1 MKKVLF
7 ILVIA
12 IMASCR
18 TTEEKPA
25 NVITTDIDN
34 FWMAYDLIV
43 KESDS
48 LKQIQLIDSL
58 YLKKGTVGLDKIREV
73 REYTAQEYVQM
84 INHYPRYFASLRA
97 NTLQANQ
104 LAEELNIGIQKLE
117 AVYPHLKPANI
128 YFTMGCMRT
137 NGTTVD
143 SLVLIG
149 SELAMADPQTD
160 ISEFEGATKEWLA
173 GFLSTNPLKNL
184 VLLNVHEYVHTQ
196 QQPQLNNLL
205 SIAIREGVAEFVST
219 LAMNK
224 PSASPA
230 VEFGKKNAIAVRE
243 KFEVEMFYPNNRP
256 KWFWSNYPNEFGV
269 RDLGYYI
276 GYQMSENF
284 YQQAENKAEAIKYLI
299 ELDFTNEAEVED
311 FVKKTNYFSAP
322 LDTLY
327 QNFERSRPYVTR
339 VGQFENNSQNVDP
352 SIKQLTVHF
361 SEPLNGQNTGVDL
374 GPLGRAYFPKNEPSQ
389 RFWSVDNASWSIGV
403 NLEPNTHYQVLI
415 SNNFRTSNDI
425 PLKPYLIDFKTGEVR
440 QKT

>member
-12 IMASCR
+12 LMTSCQLSI
-18 TTEEKPA
+18 EKPA

-58 YLKKGTVGLDKIREV
+58 YLKKGTIGLDKIREV

-84 INHYPRYFASLRA
+84 INQYPRYFASLRA
-97 NTLQANQ
+97 NTLKANQ

-219 LAMNK
+219 LAMHT

-230 VEFGKKNAIAVRE
+230 VAFGKEHALAVRE
-243 KFEVEMFYPNNRP
+243 KFELEMFYPNNRP
-256 KWFWSNYPNEFGV
+256 KWFWSNNPNEFGV
-269 RDLGYYI
+269 RDLGYYV
-276 GYQMSENF
+276 GYAMCENY
-284 YQQAENKAEAIKYLI
+284 YQQAEDKAEAIKQMI
-299 ELDFTNEAEVED
+299 EIDFTNEAEVEG
-311 FVKKTNYFSAP
+311 FVKKTNYFSTS

-327 QNFERSRPYVTR
+327 ERFENSRPYATGVQ
-339 VGQFENNSQNVDP
+339 QFENNSQDVDP
-352 SIKQLTVHF
+352 SIDQITVHF
-361 SEPLNGQNTGVDL
+361 STPLNGQNTGVDL
-374 GPLGRAYFPKNEPSQ
+374 GPLGRAYFPKNDPSQ
-389 RFWSVDNASWSIGV
+389 RFWSADNASWSISV

-440 QKT
+440 L